1 MASASSSAAAR
12 WKARGSPPKHRH
24 DGTSPLPLGMD
35 WSPPP
40 KRWEGRNT
48 VWPHNP
54 QTGWSYCVTIPSW
67 IAQTPEAGV
76 TSDNFLKS
84 IVFYRIHVGIQSPEG
99 VSSSHGVLRR
109 FSDFL
114 KLCSDL
120 KRAFPRKEIP
130 PAPPKHAFLR
140 INSSRLLLEERR
152 NTLEEWIQKLL
163 SDIDL
168 SRSTPVA
175 AFLELEAAARSYF
188 QDWNQRPPEAGTSV
202 KSTTDSSRRPDDP
215 GSGALSESTQI
226 NAGFV
231 PSISLTGATGN
242 GVLGESILGQSDQR
256 VGSVSNRRK
265 ESLIFP
271 EHDGRNGS
279 AETSK
284 GVISEEDCD
293 SNPGHARK
301 DSSESLGS
309 DLSSLRGSEFST
321 PGASSS
327 LWDGPVDLP
336 SGVDGHSQTEQLT
349 GVDMQFLYDA
359 DTQVILPTDQRQK
372 LTRLLITMQRRIGT
386 AKTDMEDLIARLN
399 QEVAVKEYLSTK
411 VKDLEVELDA
421 TKQKSRDTLQQAIL
435 AERERITQMQW
446 DMDELRR
453 KYSEMESN
461 LKIEQNEKTRV
472 ESEKTTFSGERE
484 ELVEELEAKRKEV
497 ESLQRHVGEVEAKS
511 KTDMKVLVKEVKSL
525 RNSQKEMKKLLN
537 QYLEEKT
544 ELERIINREKQR
556 STRVKSSREKFLREC
571 RSLRERLQE
580 CSAKFLAEEEYN
592 LTVDPSSLPEALDL
606 LASSDSRIQCLIAE
620 AQLLAR
626 DDEQG
631 SSSSDGENS
640 DSIHSEGARTADEAT
655 TRMLS
660 DLLTDNAQLRMRLNS
675 VIRNAVSTTSAA
687 AKPEEKEGDTAAVD
701 GAVPRKTVLNWLL
714 DR

>member
-1 MASASSSAAAR
+1 MAAFDEEEGVEGERDGGSIDHVSYSSGFRTIYMPFPAR
-12 WKARGSPPKHRH
+12 
-24 DGTSPLPLGMD
+24 DFLML
-35 WSPPP
+35 
-40 KRWEGRNT
+40 
-48 VWPHNP
+48 
-54 QTGWSYCVTIPSW
+54 TG
-67 IAQTPEAGV
+67 Q
-76 TSDNFLKS
+76 
-84 IVFYRIHVGIQSPEG
+84 FYRIHVGIQSPEG

-120 KRAFPRKEIP
+120 KRAFPRKDIP

-152 NTLEEWIQKLL
+152 NTLEEWMQKLL

-168 SRSTPVA
+168 SRSAHVA

-188 QDWNQRPPEAGTSV
+188 QDWNQRPPEAGALSE
-202 KSTTDSSRRPDDP
+202 SNQINP
-215 GSGALSESTQI
+215 GLVRSISLTGVTGNGALSESNQI
-226 NAGFV
+226 NPGLV
-231 PSISLTGATGN
+231 RSISLTGVTGN
-242 GVLGESILGQSDQR
+242 GVLGESILGQPDQH
-256 VGSVSNRRK
+256 VGSGSKSKKQGLVFS
-265 ESLIFP
+265 

-279 AETSK
+279 AESSK

-309 DLSSLRGSEFST
+309 DLSSLRGSELST

-327 LWDGPVDLP
+327 LWDGPADLP
-336 SGVDGHSQTEQLT
+336 SGVDGHSQTENLA
-349 GVDMQFLYDA
+349 GVDMQFLYDMDA
-359 DTQVILPTDQRQK
+359 QVILPTDQRQK
-372 LTRLLITMQRRIGT
+372 LSRLLVTMQRRIGT

-411 VKDLEVELDA
+411 VKDLEGELEA
-421 TKQKSRDTLQQAIL
+421 TKQKGRDTLHQAIL

-461 LKIEQNEKTRV
+461 LKAEQDEKTRV
-472 ESEKTTFSGERE
+472 ESEKATASGNRE
-484 ELVEELEAKRKEV
+484 ELAEELETKRKEV
-497 ESLQRHVGEVEAKS
+497 ESLQRQLGEVEAKS

-525 RNSQKEMKKLLN
+525 RNSQREMKKVLN
-537 QYLEEKT
+537 QYVEEKT

-556 STRVKSSREKFLREC
+556 SARVKSSREKMLHEC
-571 RSLRERLQE
+571 RLLRERLQE
-580 CSAKFLAEEEYN
+580 CSAKFLAEEQDN
-592 LTVDPSSLPEALDL
+592 LTVDPSSLPDALDL
-606 LASSDSRIQCLIAE
+606 LATSDNRIRLLV
-620 AQLLAR
+620 AQAQHLAL

-631 SSSSDGENS
+631 GSSDDGENS
-640 DSIHSEGARTADEAT
+640 DGKSSITMGSEDSSLTDEET
-655 TRMLS
+655 TKMLS
-660 DLLTDNAQLRMRLNS
+660 DLLIDNAQLRMHLNS
-675 VIRNAVSTTSAA
+675 VIRNAVNTSV
-687 AKPEEKEGDTAAVD
+687 KPEKEDAD
-701 GAVPRKTVLNWLL
+701 GVVPKKTVLNWLL